1 VNELLDVFQS
11 FRKILCVCPCCGE
24 IVRMSDLHLK
34 YSGESPKTWLDEYEL
49 QLLAMEEK
57 EQVFEAK
64 EEELRKKA
72 IERGRNKVPI
82 LVKNCLCPE
91 FKRLEYD
98 PYDIKAIMDPV
109 DFVVFDG
116 LNVGKQV
123 QSVTFLAKIT
133 NPQMRRVTNS
143 IKTTVSKGSYD
154 WKVARITTKGKVEYE
169 HNNPT

>member
-1 VNELLDVFQS
+1 MNELLDVFQS

-34 YSGESPKTWLDEYEL
+34 YSGETPKTWLDEYEL
-49 QLLAMEEK
+49 QLLALEEK

-64 EEELRKKA
+64 EAELRGKA

-91 FKRLEYD
+91 FKSLEYD

-116 LNVGKQV
+116 LNEGKQV

-143 IKTTVSKGSYD
+143 IKTTVSRGSYD
-154 WKVARITTKGKVEYE
+154 WKVARITTKGKVEFE
-169 HNNPT
+169 HKNPT

>member
-1 VNELLDVFQS
+1 MNELLDVFQS
-11 FRKILCVCPCCGE
+11 FRKILCLCPCCGE

-49 QLLAMEEK
+49 QLLALEEK

-64 EEELRKKA
+64 EEELRQKA

-91 FKRLEYD
+91 FKKLEYD

-116 LNVGKQV
+116 LNEGKQV

-143 IKTTVSKGSYD
+143 IKTTVSKGNYD
-154 WKVARITTKGKVEYE
+154 WKVARITTKGKVAFE

>member
-1 VNELLDVFQS
+1 MNELLDTFQS

-34 YSGESPKTWLDEYEL
+34 YSGKSPKTWLDKYEL
-49 QLLAMEEK
+49 QLLALQEK

-64 EEELRKKA
+64 EAELREKA
-72 IERGRNKVPI
+72 IERGRSKVPLMI
-82 LVKNCLCPE
+82 KDCLCPE
-91 FKRLEYD
+91 FKKLEYD

-116 LNVGKQV
+116 LNEGKQV

-133 NPQMRRVTNS
+133 NPQMQKVTDS
-143 IKTTVSKGSYD
+143 IKTAVSKGSYD
-154 WKVARITTKGKVEYE
+154 WKVARITTTGKVEL
-169 HNNPT
+169 T